1 MGFWH
6 ILAVFRKGVVFLSF
20 YHPLPSFILQYWPPR
35 WCALERLRP
44 AICQAAGV
52 GKGPSD
58 ALGSSDAASN
68 GWTFETAPCSHGH
81 WIQELQCALCR
92 AIQSAC
98 WSLNTGRQS
107 SAIFGVL
114 PASGDRF
121 RACRKEHFGRK
132 ISLILLN
139 HWTLYQWISSHV
151 LQHAMTQWH
160 IMETSTWWL
169 IGRMYQPP
177 AWYFLLLRL
186 YHN

>member
-68 GWTFETAPCSHGH
+68 GWTFETAPCSHGR

-98 WSLNTGRQS
+98 WSLILAGNLRHLRQS
-107 SAIFGVL
+107 SAWSQLQAIDSG
-114 PASGDRF
+114 PAVRS
-121 RACRKEHFGRK
+121 
-132 ISLILLN
+132 ISVARSVWSCWTTGHCTSEFHRTYCNMQWLN
-139 HWTLYQWISSHV
+139 DT
-151 LQHAMTQWH
+151 
-160 IMETSTWWL
+160 
-169 IGRMYQPP
+169 
-177 AWYFLLLRL
+177 
-186 YHN
+186 